1 MDVLTVREVTKFAA
15 DYARSGKVVHYE
27 SSALITR
34 ELTVNLVQPGNL
46 PALNNGLFFPLLG

>member
-1 MDVLTVREVTKFAA
+1 MDVLTVREVTTFAA

-34 ELTVNLVQPGNL
+34 ELTV
-46 PALNNGLFFPLLG
+46 

>member
-34 ELTVNLVQPGNL
+34 ELTV
-46 PALNNGLFFPLLG
+46 